1 MKWVND
7 LKTGVKLF
15 SSFGAVIL
23 LMIVIAVVGYAG
35 MKNIDAGMTTLYID
49 RTVPIHLLGIA
60 NMEESNL
67 RIYLNGMIVFP
78 ENVKTYE
85 QSINASITNINT
97 QLDVYRASQLDL
109 AEKDELAKFDKDW
122 PLLQQQM
129 TAIVKEVTAGKLEA
143 AKALLGE
150 GSQFKVTYA
159 NVESAMSKAS
169 EINVRLAEE
178 IDAQGAVTF
187 ASSTNLLIMVVILS
201 VLLAFGFGIVITRSI
216 TTPLSFVAA
225 CLQNI
230 SKGDLNRDVAQETK
244 DSIVKRKDELGTAI
258 QGLAAAEIYLQ
269 EMAHAAKTIA
279 ENNLTISIKPKSEN
293 DELGYAFDLMITNL
307 RLLTLKT
314 MEATGSIST
323 STSQISTA
331 INEQA
336 AAISEQASAVAETT
350 STIEEVRQAAEQTS
364 DRTQIVSDMAGNSLE
379 LANRGLQTVS
389 KSEESMQNL
398 KEQVRTIAETI
409 LGLSEQ
415 TQQIGE
421 ITNTV
426 NDIADQSNLLAL
438 NAAMEAARAGEAG
451 RGFAVV
457 AGEVRNLAELSKQAT
472 RQVSSIL
479 GEIQKAANTA
489 VMVTEQGIKRAED
502 GVESTKAT
510 AETIRL
516 IQEHTQQAATSA
528 QQIAASTRQQ
538 LSGMDQITHAMVG
551 INTGANQSQ
560 LGIRQIE
567 EAANNLNDLAT
578 QLVNILQQYT
588 VK

>member
-1 MKWVND
+1 
-7 LKTGVKLF
+7 
-15 SSFGAVIL
+15 
-23 LMIVIAVVGYAG
+23 
-35 MKNIDAGMTTLYID
+35 
-49 RTVPIHLLGIA
+49 
-60 NMEESNL
+60 
-67 RIYLNGMIVFP
+67 
-78 ENVKTYE
+78 
-85 QSINASITNINT
+85 
-97 QLDVYRASQLDL
+97 
-109 AEKDELAKFDKDW
+109 
-122 PLLQQQM
+122 
-129 TAIVKEVTAGKLEA
+129 
-143 AKALLGE
+143 
-150 GSQFKVTYA
+150 
-159 NVESAMSKAS
+159 
-169 EINVRLAEE
+169 
-178 IDAQGAVTF
+178 
-187 ASSTNLLIMVVILS
+187 
-201 VLLAFGFGIVITRSI
+201 
-216 TTPLSFVAA
+216 
-225 CLQNI
+225 
-230 SKGDLNRDVAQETK
+230 
-244 DSIVKRKDELGTAI
+244 
-258 QGLAAAEIYLQ
+258 
-269 EMAHAAKTIA
+269 
-279 ENNLTISIKPKSEN
+279 
-293 DELGYAFDLMITNL
+293 
-307 RLLTLKT
+307 
-314 MEATGSIST
+314 
-323 STSQISTA
+323 
-331 INEQA
+331 
-336 AAISEQASAVAETT
+336 
-350 STIEEVRQAAEQTS
+350 
-364 DRTQIVSDMAGNSLE
+364 